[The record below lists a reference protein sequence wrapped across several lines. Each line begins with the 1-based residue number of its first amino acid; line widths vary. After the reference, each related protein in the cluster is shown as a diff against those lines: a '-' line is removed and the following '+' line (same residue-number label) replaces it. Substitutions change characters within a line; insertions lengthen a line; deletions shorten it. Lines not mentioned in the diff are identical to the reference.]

1 MSKIVAVKHG
11 ENGRLEAYKTDDGRV
26 LSRVEAVDAAN
37 KGQLEGV
44 SSFTT
49 RDGDDSIRSDRGQ
62 TGYSLDSLPEFSE

>member
-11 ENGRLEAYKTDDGRV
+11 EDGTIEAYKTEDGKI

-37 KGQLEGV
+37 KGQLQGV

-49 RDGDDSIRSDRGQ
+49 RDGDMAIRSDRGQ
-62 TGYSLDSLPEFSE
+62 YGYALDELPEITE

>member
-11 ENGRLEAYKTDDGRV
+11 ENGNIEAYKTDDGKI

-37 KGQLEGV
+37 KGQLQGV

-49 RDGDDSIRSDRGQ
+49 RDGDMAIRSDRGQ
-62 TGYSLDSLPEFSE
+62 YGYSLDELPEITE